1 MASAGVAAFAEAGI
15 AAETHNIVSAV
26 SSVEA
31 LFGFAKEIRAD
42 LMVMGAFAHSRLAHL
57 FHRSVTRGL
66 VERTTIPLYLQH

>member
-1 MASAGVAAFAEAGI
+1 M
-15 AAETHNIVSAV
+15 
-26 SSVEA
+26 
-31 LFGFAKEIRAD
+31 KAD